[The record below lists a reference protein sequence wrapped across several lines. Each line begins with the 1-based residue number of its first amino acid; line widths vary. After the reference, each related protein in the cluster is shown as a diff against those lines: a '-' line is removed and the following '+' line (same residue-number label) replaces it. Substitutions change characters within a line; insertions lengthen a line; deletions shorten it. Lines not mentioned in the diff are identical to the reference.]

1 MTTASPHV
9 WKRARAA
16 MELLL
21 EHGMSFTVR
30 VAPDGSVEV
39 ASGAQRGQ
47 DKTPQQEEGWKVEPD
62 AIKQAEAALSRRRP
76 TKDQG

>member
-1 MTTASPHV
+1 MTAASPHV

-39 ASGAQRGQ
+39 ASGAHRGQ
-47 DKTPQQEEGWKVEPD
+47 DGAPQEQGWKVDPD
-62 AIKQAEAALSRRRP
+62 AIKQAETALSRRRP
-76 TKDQG
+76 AKEKG